1 MSCTTHKSVPDLF
14 SSMVFNDGV
23 MRERLPKDV
32 YKSLRKTIDNGKD
45 LDITV
50 ANAVANAMKDWAVE
64 NGATHYTHWFQPM
77 TGITAEKHDS
87 FISPTADGRIIM
99 EFSGKELIKG
109 EPDASSFPSGG
120 LRATFEARGYTAWDP
135 TSYAFIKD
143 HSLYIPTAFCSY
155 GGEVL
160 DKKTPLLRSMEA
172 LSTQAVR
179 ILRLFGDTTTKRVNT
194 TVGPEQEYFLV
205 DKKLYDQRPDL
216 IFTGR
221 TLFGARAPKGQELE
235 DHYFGAIKPRIAA
248 FMKELDEELWK
259 LGILSKTKHNEVAP
273 AQHEL
278 APIFSTTNV
287 ATDHNQLT
295 MEVMKN
301 VAQRHGLVCL
311 LHEKPFAGVNGS
323 GKHNNWSISTDTGK
337 NLFEP
342 AKLPQENAQ
351 FLLFLAAVIKG
362 VDEYQDLLRISVAS
376 AGNDHRLGA
385 NEAPP
390 AIISIFLGDELTAIL
405 DAIETGTV
413 YGGTL
418 RVNMEIGVNVLPT
431 FPKDTTDRNRTSPFA
446 FTGNKFE
453 FRSLGSQLNI
463 ACPNIMLNTILAEEL
478 KQFADELEGKEDFNG
493 ALNALIK
500 RVIKE
505 HKRIIF
511 NGDGYA
517 DAWKLEAEKRGLT
530 NLPTTVDA
538 LPHYTDAKNLKLFAD
553 HKIYTEIEMQS
564 RQDIILE
571 TYSKT
576 INIEALTASDM
587 VKRDILPAVSA
598 YVSELSNGVLTKK
611 SISEDIPCKAELDI
625 IKRLSG
631 LQDCAYEK
639 LSTLDNAVIG
649 VREAGDDPI
658 AVAAYY
664 KDAVIPAMYELRA
677 VVDEM
682 ETLVSSEYWP
692 YPTYADLM
700 YRV

>member
-179 ILRLFGDTTTKRVNT
+179 ILRLFGDTNTKRVNT

-342 AKLPQENAQ
+342 GKLPQENAQ

-664 KDAVIPAMYELRA
+664 KDAVIPAMNELRA